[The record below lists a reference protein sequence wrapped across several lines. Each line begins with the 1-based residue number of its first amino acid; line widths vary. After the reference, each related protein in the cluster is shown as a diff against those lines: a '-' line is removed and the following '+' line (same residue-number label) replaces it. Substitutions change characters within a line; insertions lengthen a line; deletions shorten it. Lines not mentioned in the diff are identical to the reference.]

1 MMDKIY
7 MNQLQF
13 YGYHG
18 LFPEENK
25 LGQRFIVDAVLEL
38 DLHKAGESDDMTQSI
53 HYGQAFEVIKDVVEG
68 RAKNL
73 IEAVAEE
80 IAKQLFAAF
89 SLLEAC
95 TVKVI
100 KPDPP
105 IAGHYESVAVE
116 IRRERL

>member
-1 MMDKIY
+1 MDKIY
-7 MNQLQF
+7 MNQLRF

-25 LGQRFIVDAVLEL
+25 LGQRFMVDAVLEL
-38 DLHKAGESDDMTQSI
+38 DLSPAGESDDMTQSI
-53 HYGQAFEVIKDVVEG
+53 HYGQAYEVIKDVVEG

-73 IEAVAEE
+73 IEAVAED
-80 IAKQLFAAF
+80 IAKQLFEAF
-89 SLLEAC
+89 PLLEAC
-95 TVKVI
+95 TVKVT

-116 IRRERL
+116 IRRERP